1 MPLVLSCHADNDE
14 KKNSW
19 DCQLVRSSFHSAKMS
34 FQFQLW
40 GGAWGSKIYG
50 GVLNYIQLY
59 NNTVTFTCAAFF
71 FGGYRL
77 SVCS

>member
-40 GGAWGSKIYG
+40 GGVGIKNLRGS
-50 GVLNYIQLY
+50 LELY
-59 NNTVTFTCAAFF
+59 TTI
-71 FGGYRL
+71 
-77 SVCS
+77 

>member
-34 FQFQLW
+34 FQFQFQGLRRIQKFTR
-40 GGAWGSKIYG
+40 GIS
-50 GVLNYIQLY
+50 NYIQLY
-59 NNTVTFTCAAFF
+59 NNTVTFTCAAFLLSFSIF
-71 FGGYRL
+71 FL
-77 SVCS
+77 F